1 MPRLT
6 VLAVAVLVAACSLP
20 PAGRLF
26 RTSLSN
32 GDGYAQIPI
41 ALGDETD
48 LVTGIEAAP
57 AGAEAPGAG
66 ASVRADL
73 AGTNAFIVTWMG
85 GLCATD
91 AALSFTR
98 AGSGFALHLEGHQPP
113 LASCSM
119 VGIGRDLRIRT
130 STPIPLDLIAA
141 TGNE

>member
-1 MPRLT
+1 MTRLT
-6 VLAVAVLVAACSLP
+6 VLALALLVAACSLP

-32 GDGYAQIPI
+32 GDGDAPLPI

-48 LVTGIEAAP
+48 LVSGIEAAP
-57 AGAEAPGAG
+57 AGADAPGTG
-66 ASVRADL
+66 ATVRADPDR
-73 AGTNAFIVTWMG
+73 TNAFIVTWMG

-98 AGSGFALHLEGHQPP
+98 AGSGYALQLEGHQAT
-113 LASCSM
+113 LASCPM
-119 VGIGRDLRIRT
+119 VGIERDLRIRT
-130 STPIPLDLIAA
+130 SSAVPLALIAV